1 MKPKSIEDVAK
12 IFNKKPVDIF
22 VIAVTGGKGGTGK
35 TSVAVNLAA
44 ALSHKG
50 LSVLLVDTDADSPTT
65 AIVLGIQPRPTKNV
79 ETFVPQVIKEKCTK
93 CGKCAEACRAHALV
107 QIRDKYPM
115 FFEGLCS
122 GCEACLLACPYE
134 AIGKG
139 WKTVG
144 HLYYGK
150 GKNIDFIGGEL
161 KPNETR
167 SAQVV
172 VAAKDFA
179 FDQANERRYDI
190 MIVDTPPGTHC
201 NVVQSIRGADLAL
214 AVTEPTPLGIYDL
227 DLILKLTSTLGIR
240 TQVVINKANLPG
252 HDKEGVLEV
261 AKRYGTEAV
270 SEVPVDQKL
279 FQSYVAGTPLVS
291 TYADSPAAKAIMEL
305 ADKILA
311 SVKNAKLDVK
321 SILM

>member
-12 IFNKKPVDIF
+12 IFNKKPVDIPM
-22 VIAVTGGKGGTGK
+22 IAVTGGKGGTGK

-50 LSVLLVDTDADSPTT
+50 LRVLLVDTDADSPTT

-79 ETFVPQVIKEKCTK
+79 ETFIPQVIKEKCTK

-115 FFEGLCS
+115 FFGELCS

-134 AIGKG
+134 AIGNG
-139 WKTVG
+139 RKTVG

-311 SVKNAKLDVK
+311 SVKNTKLDVK